1 MTCEHCGKD
10 PCVCAADPFAA
21 DPFADA
27 GTPAAPAAATRGDRS
42 PAVKTP
48 KPAWRIVIDVLA
60 VLLFVGVVG
69 SGLFNQLRNQEPE
82 EAISAL
88 ELQKGDCYQT
98 DDQLSFYLVVDCD
111 MPHSGE
117 IYSAITITGAGDQF
131 PGKER
136 IEGALSEPCLDEFA
150 AYSILTFDEL
160 DGLGLDVTAL
170 QPNEKSWDDGDR
182 TILCMVRSPSHDK
195 LGSIRGSG

>member
-1 MTCEHCGKD
+1 MTCEHCGMD

-21 DPFADA
+21 E
-27 GTPAAPAAATRGDRS
+27 TSAATSADRS
-42 PAVKTP
+42 PPVRTG

-69 SGLFNQLRNQEPE
+69 SGLFNQLRNQKPE
-82 EAISAL
+82 GAIGAL
-88 ELQKGDCYQT
+88 ELQKGDCYEA
-98 DDQLSFYLVVDCD
+98 DDRQSFYLVVNCD

-117 IYSAITITGAGDQF
+117 VYSAITITGAGDQF

-160 DGLGLDVTAL
+160 DELRLDVTAL

-182 TILCMVRSPSHDK
+182 TILCIVTSETHNK
-195 LGSIRGSG
+195 LGSVRRSG